1 MRELLC
7 FGLLALGACAVD
19 PRDVGR
25 VPHMTAIGAGLAPVA
40 ELPPTFDSRPVSGGG
55 RRSIWNERG
64 GELFKDARANGVG
77 DLITVVIS
85 INDSATLGNTTD
97 REHDAKFT
105 NNFDSAL
112 SLPLLSG
119 SAKGSGN
126 AAATSTSKGVGTID
140 RSEKIQLSVAAVVTD
155 VLPNGNLLIS
165 GSQEVRV
172 NFELRE
178 LTVAGIVRPRDV
190 SRDNTV
196 GYDKIAEARI
206 SYGGR
211 GRLSE
216 VQQPNLLHQTLD
228 IIKPF

>member
-1 MRELLC
+1 MIRRC
-7 FGLLALGACAVD
+7 LAMLILSGCSTD
-19 PRDVGR
+19 PRDIGR
-25 VPHMTAIGAGLAPVA
+25 EPRLTAIGSGLVA
-40 ELPPTFDSRPVSGGG
+40 TADLPPTFDNRAMGARGT
-55 RRSIWNERG
+55 RSIWSERG
-64 GELFKDARANGVG
+64 GELFKDARAAGVG
-77 DLITVVIS
+77 DLITVVIA
-85 INDSATLGNTTD
+85 INDSASLGNSTN
-97 REHDAKFT
+97 RERASIFT
-105 NNFDSAL
+105 NSFDAASA
-112 SLPLLSG
+112 SPGVAFKASG
-119 SAKGSGN
+119 SLN
-126 AAATSTSKGVGTID
+126 AAADSSTKGAGTIG

-155 VLPNGNLLIS
+155 VLPNGNLVVS

-216 VQQPNLLHQTLD
+216 VQQPGLVHQVLD
-228 IIKPF
+228 LIKPF

>member
-1 MRELLC
+1 MTRIGIC
-7 FGLLALGACAVD
+7 VALLALGGCAVD
-19 PRDVGR
+19 VRDVGR
-25 VPHMTAIGAGLAPVA
+25 APHLTAIGAGLAPVA
-40 ELPPTFDSRPVSGGG
+40 ELPPTFEPTGAVGAT
-55 RRSIWNERG
+55 RSIWNARG
-64 GELFKDARANGVG
+64 GELFKDARAAGVG

-97 REHDAKFT
+97 REHDSKFT
-105 NNFDSAL
+105 NSFDSAF
-112 SLPLLSG
+112 SLPFFSGTATG
-119 SAKGSGN
+119 SAN
-126 AAATSTSKGVGTID
+126 AAAVSTSKGVGTID

-190 SRDNTV
+190 SRDNTI

-216 VQQPNLLHQTLD
+216 VQQPNLIHQALD
-228 IIKPF
+228 ILKPF